1 MIIKHAEESDL
12 PIIIKLL
19 ADDILGSKREN
30 YMTPLPKSYYQAYK
44 DISKDKNQELVV
56 IKSSS
61 GDVVGTLQLTFIPY
75 LTYLGGRRSQIEAVR
90 VSKDQ
95 RGKGYGRI
103 LFEWAIKRSREE
115 GVHLVQLTTDKD
127 RSGAIE
133 FYRTLGFKDSHL
145 GMKLHL

>member
-1 MIIKHAEESDL
+1 MIIRPAEETDL

-19 ADDILGSKREN
+19 SDDILGSRREN
-30 YMTPLPKSYYQAYK
+30 YMTPIPESYYQAYK
-44 DISKDKNQELVV
+44 DIRKDKNQELVV
-56 IKSSS
+56 MNSSS
-61 GDVVGTLQLTFIPY
+61 GDIVGTLQLTFIPY